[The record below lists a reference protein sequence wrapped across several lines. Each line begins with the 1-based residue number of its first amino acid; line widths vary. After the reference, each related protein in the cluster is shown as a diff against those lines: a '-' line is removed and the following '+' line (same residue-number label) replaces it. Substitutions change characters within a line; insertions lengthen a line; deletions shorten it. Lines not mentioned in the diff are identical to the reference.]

1 MERIEYNYD
10 TEILAIKEF
19 KYEDSGKSK
28 KGLSQKDETFGATHV
43 KYLLAFQGQGNLL
56 SLHSH
61 SSLFLVTM
69 GKVGDV
75 RRWWVGLV
83 VEAVLGSD
91 GGGEAVLDSDG
102 GGKA

>member
-1 MERIEYNYD
+1 MW
-10 TEILAIKEF
+10 
-19 KYEDSGKSK
+19 SGRY
-28 KGLSQKDETFGATHV
+28 GLGICRCPEWVTDTHV
-43 KYLLAFQGQGNLL
+43 NILSEAPAILEPGIKMQSADHKCNLL

-91 GGGEAVLDSDG
+91 GGGEAVLGSDG

>member
-1 MERIEYNYD
+1 
-10 TEILAIKEF
+10 
-19 KYEDSGKSK
+19 
-28 KGLSQKDETFGATHV
+28 
-43 KYLLAFQGQGNLL
+43 NLL

-91 GGGEAVLDSDG
+91 GGGEAVLGSDG